1 MPHREL
7 IPRIDARATLNA
19 SIRTLYEDTLVPV
32 REIARLAGVSA
43 RNIYAL
49 VRRHGCRP
57 RGRSAA
63 RAGKRLAAATTRRA
77 AAACR
82 RAAHR
87 QRKLAAVARAE
98 LKRHAT
104 ELRAQRKR
112 EADARALALL
122 AQALRELARLDA
134 RNLARA
140 GAHAQ
145 AEAAEAAEA
154 ADLDQ
159 RRRALAIKI
168 ANLTRD
174 ASPLDPP
181 AADAAAVQAPHQT
194 AAARIRL
201 LSD

>member
-7 IPRIDARATLNA
+7 IPRVDARATLNA
-19 SIRTLYEDTLVPV
+19 CIRTLYEDTLVPV

-49 VRRHGCRP
+49 VRRLGCRP
-57 RGRSAA
+57 RGRNTV

-82 RAAHR
+82 RAAER

-104 ELRAQRKR
+104 QRRAQRQR
-112 EADARALALL
+112 EADARALSLL

-140 GAHAQ
+140 DAHAQ
-145 AEAAEAAEA
+145 AEAVEAT
-154 ADLDQ
+154 DLDE

-174 ASPLDPP
+174 ASPPDPP
-181 AADAAAVQAPHQT
+181 ADEAAAAQAPHQT

>member
-7 IPRIDARATLNA
+7 IPRVDARATLNA
-19 SIRTLYEDTLVPV
+19 AIRTLYEDTRVPV

-49 VRRHGCRP
+49 VRRHDCRP
-57 RGRSAA
+57 RGRNTA
-63 RAGKRLAAATTRRA
+63 RAGQRLAAATTRRA

-82 RAAHR
+82 RAAER
-87 QRKLAAVARAE
+87 QRKLAAAARAE

-104 ELRAQRKR
+104 ARRAQRKR
-112 EADARALALL
+112 EADARTLALL
-122 AQALRELARLDA
+122 AQALRELARLNA

-145 AEAAEAAEA
+145 AEEVEAAN
-154 ADLDQ
+154 LDE

-168 ANLTRD
+168 ANLARD

-181 AADAAAVQAPHQT
+181 AADAAAAQAPHQT